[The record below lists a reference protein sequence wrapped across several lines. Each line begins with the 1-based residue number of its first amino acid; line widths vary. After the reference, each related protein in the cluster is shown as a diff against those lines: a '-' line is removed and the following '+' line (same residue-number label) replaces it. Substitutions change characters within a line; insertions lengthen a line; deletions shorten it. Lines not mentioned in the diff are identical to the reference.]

1 MQMIREVK
9 MKRLM
14 ILFAVLIMGMLAAC
28 SQSSTGTTTKEECN
42 EHGCVTITIEGPVQA
57 MKPFKVRVGIVI
69 TNKTEELGI
78 SFTAYG
84 VESMQ
89 FEKLPDAT
97 EKVLQE
103 NLGVGWKILD
113 AEPNKEYSF
122 EGTITLITPPY
133 KTGLHSYDIYVAAYY
148 PEGGLIQAGTSIYL
162 DDEGNQM
169 ASERVKDFLETEVE
183 ILPEVTGIII
193 FPTDTP
199 NPTIRIP
206 SATATV
212 TPLPSSTSTP
222 TVTPTLAS
230 YP

>member
-1 MQMIREVK
+1 

-14 ILFAVLIMGMLAAC
+14 VLFAVLMLGMLAAC
-28 SQSSTGTTTKEECN
+28 SQGSPGATAKEECT
-42 EHGCVTITIEGPVQA
+42 EYGCVTITIEGPVQA

-69 TNKTEELGI
+69 TKKTDELGI
-78 SFTAYG
+78 SFSAYG
-84 VESMQ
+84 VESME
-89 FEKLPDAT
+89 FGISPYAT

-103 NLGVGWKILD
+103 NLGVGWKIIN
-113 AEPNKEYSF
+113 AEANKEYSF
-122 EGTITLITPPY
+122 EGTISLITPPY
-133 KTGLHSYDIYVAAYY
+133 KTGLHSYDIYVVAYY
-148 PEGGLIQAGTSIYL
+148 PEGGPIQAGTSIYL

-169 ASERVKDFLETEVE
+169 TSELVKDYLETEVE

-212 TPLPSSTSTP
+212 TPLPSSTPTP
-222 TVTPTLAS
+222 TVISTLAS